1 MLRIVVSVI
10 VGVIALVASGVFFI
24 TRYLHTPE
32 FKERVLSTV
41 QEATGSA
48 VEVAEMDISLLRGI
62 TLEGVVIADPS
73 GLSDEFLAAD
83 RLILHHQ
90 LLPLLSRQVQIHR
103 LSLDRPVA
111 TMVQGEDAAWNFE
124 QFFSTPSESGAK
136 PVRAPEETSE
146 GERAFDVN
154 LSHLSIS
161 DAEISMLNSEGGVMA
176 QVHDLNLVSSGN
188 FLEKRL
194 NAVGNLTA
202 KTVNLGGSLL
212 LRDVSA
218 PVLISPEAL
227 KFSAVSGQL
236 AGGDLSGDI
245 VFSSDPE
252 FQYVLNLQLT
262 GADVNALLQEVKMG
276 PEINGKLQ
284 ASVRMEGRGAF
295 SSMVGQG
302 QVSLVGG
309 RVSHLPAQE
318 FIASLLQ
325 VPSLSEVNFEECVV
339 EFTLAGNILKT
350 PIVRLLS
357 PLVQVTGKGS
367 VSLEKNT
374 LDHDMILA
382 LSKEVLSQLPAPL
395 LRAFNQGEDGFYTL
409 EFRLWG
415 PFHSPQTNIQQK
427 IARGAAEGLLEKG
440 LEGLKNLFR

>member
-1 MLRIVVSVI
+1 
-10 VGVIALVASGVFFI
+10 
-24 TRYLHTPE
+24 YLHTPE

-339 EFTLAGNILKT
+339 EFT
-350 PIVRLLS
+350 
-357 PLVQVTGKGS
+357 
-367 VSLEKNT
+367 
-374 LDHDMILA
+374 
-382 LSKEVLSQLPAPL
+382 
-395 LRAFNQGEDGFYTL
+395 
-409 EFRLWG
+409 
-415 PFHSPQTNIQQK
+415 
-427 IARGAAEGLLEKG
+427 
-440 LEGLKNLFR
+440 